1 MGATTSRQRGRACLL
16 HGMYFLSLMAAGHA
30 AADLPAL
37 TALIIA
43 AYRFSISLGMR
54 DAPGFVA
61 GRGNTHRAGDR
72 GFTEDLHL

>member
-1 MGATTSRQRGRACLL
+1 
-16 HGMYFLSLMAAGHA
+16 MAAGHA

-54 DAPGFVA
+54 GAPGFVA

-72 GFTEDLHL
+72 GFTEDLHLWNSLTKQWQALNNAGGISFW